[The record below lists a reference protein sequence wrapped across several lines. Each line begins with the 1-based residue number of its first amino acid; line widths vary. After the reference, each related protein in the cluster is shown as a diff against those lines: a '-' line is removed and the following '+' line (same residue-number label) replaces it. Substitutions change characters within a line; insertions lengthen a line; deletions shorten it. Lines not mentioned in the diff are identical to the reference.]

1 MLSKNLEDIQTNQ
14 IKFPLEK
21 RNSTQDFTGKAMTES
36 EDVVMKTLLNETK
49 RKKY

>member
-36 EDVVMKTLLNETK
+36 EDVMKTLLNETK

>member
-1 MLSKNLEDIQTNQ
+1 MLSKNMEDIQKNQ

-21 RNSTQDFTGKAMTES
+21 RNTHDVTGKATTES